1 MIEIDGTEKVKY
13 RRKKPTQKNTPK
25 NIWRLFFSSKFEL
38 KKIICVKWVSEAK
51 NNDDEFSTK
60 RAEKICKK
68 KMWAYLFFF

>member
-1 MIEIDGTEKVKY
+1 M
-13 RRKKPTQKNTPK
+13 
-25 NIWRLFFSSKFEL
+25 EL
-38 KKIICVKWVSEAK
+38 KKWNTGEKNLPKKYAKKYLTLVFFLKIWIEKNICVKWVSEAK